1 MKKRVLIQ
9 NNPSFF
15 SMGHYFYKLINP
27 FRTTPYL
34 PLGADAIS
42 KGLDLSY
49 STALRVCKGEKQ
61 LKKSE
66 VLLLQ
71 IIHFGLIP
79 DKDFIRYKLSFRDGC
94 LHSHDAPNMNLSA
107 GKMAHLYLFET
118 QYLRLEEELREAKAL
133 IKELEKALD
142 PPEPTNI
149 IQFSDYSKKS

>member
-1 MKKRVLIQ
+1 MKKRVTIK
-9 NNPSFF
+9 NNLSFF
-15 SMGHYFYKLINP
+15 SSGHYFYKLMNP
-27 FRTTPYL
+27 FCTIPYI
-34 PLGADAIS
+34 PLSADVLS
-42 KGLDLSY
+42 QNLDLSY
-49 STALRVCKGEKQ
+49 STALRVCKGEKH
-61 LKKSE
+61 LKQSE

-118 QYLRLEEELREAKAL
+118 QYVRLQEELREAKAL
-133 IKELEKALD
+133 IKKLEKALE

-149 IQFSDYSKKS
+149 IKFSDYMKKV